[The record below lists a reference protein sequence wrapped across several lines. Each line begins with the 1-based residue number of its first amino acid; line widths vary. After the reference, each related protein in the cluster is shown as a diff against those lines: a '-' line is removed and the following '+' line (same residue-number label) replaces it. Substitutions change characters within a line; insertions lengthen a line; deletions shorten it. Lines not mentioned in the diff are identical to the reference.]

1 MFRAGPIME
10 EDINHIEWT
19 NMIMD
24 QAVTMIQATAEP
36 RVCAKIYSISLSSL
50 KMGLVH

>member
-1 MFRAGPIME
+1 MFRAGLFTE
-10 EDINHIEWT
+10 EDISHIEWT

-24 QAVTMIQATAEP
+24 QAVTMIQAAAES
-36 RVCAKIYSISLSSL
+36 RVCDKTHAINLSSL

>member
-1 MFRAGPIME
+1 ME
-10 EDINHIEWT
+10 KDISHIEWT

-36 RVCAKIYSISLSSL
+36 RVCAKIYAISLSSL
-50 KMGLVH
+50 KMGSVH